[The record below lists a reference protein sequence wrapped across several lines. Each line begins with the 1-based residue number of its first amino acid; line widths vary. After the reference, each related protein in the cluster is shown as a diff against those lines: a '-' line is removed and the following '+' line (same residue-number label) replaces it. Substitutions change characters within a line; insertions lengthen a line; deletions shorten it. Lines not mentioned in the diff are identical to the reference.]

1 MSREHEIAKRAK
13 EIYQLIDQYPG
24 WNKRY
29 LARYFVMMYL
39 MTRDMTEVELIEALQ
54 TMEGR

>member
-13 EIYQLIDQYPG
+13 EIYQLIDQYPE
-24 WNKRY
+24 WNERY

-39 MTRDMTEVELIEALQ
+39 MTRDMTEMELIEALQ